1 MLVGGGC
8 FIAPV
13 FYFKSSHLQATF
25 LTYVHLYVIGITKK
39 LLSAGRH
46 IIQFTLIYNKY
57 KGKVYNY
64 VHKMVNDIMLA
75 EDIVQTVFMKLYEN
89 IKRINELDK
98 IEFWI
103 FKTARNEIF
112 MHYRQKKTHVD
123 KYGVLDSS
131 ELKIADESNTLDN
144 LERKEIKSIVL
155 NILNTLPDEQKEVF
169 MLKEYGGMSYK
180 EIAELTGTDPNLV
193 KSRLYKTRQKIFNEL
208 SKIYE
213 L

>member
-1 MLVGGGC
+1 
-8 FIAPV
+8 
-13 FYFKSSHLQATF
+13 
-25 LTYVHLYVIGITKK
+25 
-39 LLSAGRH
+39 
-46 IIQFTLIYNKY
+46 
-57 KGKVYNY
+57 
-64 VHKMVNDIMLA
+64 MVNDIMLA